1 MIEKWNITYPA
12 QTGADRRGVYVYLPE
27 SYNYD
32 ENRRYPVL
40 YMFDGHN
47 IFFDQDATYGKSWGM
62 KEYMDNTS
70 TQLIIA
76 AVECNHGEA
85 NERLSEYSPFDFSDP
100 GLGRFKGKGQETM
113 EWFVNVFKPQ
123 IDSTYRTLPDR
134 LNTFIGGSSMGGL
147 MSLYAVLE
155 YNHIFSRAAA
165 LSPSV
170 WVSPTRLNRLVRET
184 ELLPDTVIYMDY
196 GSEEKG
202 FDSGLRKQFSKTAE
216 QLMERQ
222 AMVTGRI
229 VPGGSHCEASWE
241 RQLPF
246 VMGTLMYDR

>member
-1 MIEKWNITYPA
+1 
-12 QTGADRRGVYVYLPE
+12 
-27 SYNYD
+27 
-32 ENRRYPVL
+32 
-40 YMFDGHN
+40 
-47 IFFDQDATYGKSWGM
+47 
-62 KEYMDNTS
+62 
-70 TQLIIA
+70 
-76 AVECNHGEA
+76 
-85 NERLSEYSPFDFSDP
+85 
-100 GLGRFKGKGQETM
+100 
-113 EWFVNVFKPQ
+113 
-123 IDSTYRTLPDR
+123 
-134 LNTFIGGSSMGGL
+134 

-170 WVSPTRLNRLVRET
+170 WVSPTRLNRLVREA

-202 FDSGLRKQFSKTAE
+202 FDSGLRKQFSKTAA

-222 AMVTGRI
+222 VMVTGRI